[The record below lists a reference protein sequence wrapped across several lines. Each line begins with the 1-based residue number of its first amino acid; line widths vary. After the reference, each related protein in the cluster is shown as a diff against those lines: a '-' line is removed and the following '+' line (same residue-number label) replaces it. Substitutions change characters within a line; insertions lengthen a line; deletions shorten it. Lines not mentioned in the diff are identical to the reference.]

1 MSNERSP
8 RDVCSITIGI
18 NGLMS
23 GWLLAAGGPQFR
35 LCRRFFLVRGPD
47 PLARLGLLGGDT
59 LDVRDDAVEGSGQA
73 DVLALGLVHACLARL
88 LDHLLGL
95 VESVAKRRVDLLVG
109 DLNPELVCYRLEY
122 ELPGDRG
129 CGLLAQARHE
139 ILRRVA
145 RELQIRLQGAAAAT
159 HDGVE

>member
-73 DVLALGLVHACLARL
+73 DVLALGLDLRPDAVVNVGAQLVERVELGGRARKLVVQRWQHLLLDLLHRRLDAGRL
-88 LDHLLGL
+88 L
-95 VESVAKRRVDLLVG
+95 VAR
-109 DLNPELVCYRLEY
+109 
-122 ELPGDRG
+122 
-129 CGLLAQARHE
+129 
-139 ILRRVA
+139 A
-145 RELQIRLQGAAAAT
+145 RELDVLGLARPHADELLLELRNQPAR
-159 HDGVE
+159 